1 MPRCSAVDRLQP
13 KRRVLGTEGRFV
25 VQGLIPEQAWLEAMV
40 NAVVHRSYSLGGDH
54 IRVEIFDDLIEV
66 TSPGAFPGLSNPA
79 NLPEVT
85 RFARNPRIARACADL
100 QYGQELGEG
109 IRRMFEEMR
118 SRGLADPLYRTSQ
131 ANVRLVL
138 TSLVADGTALGQF
151 RTEYLQ
157 IMDVIRQG
165 RRLSTG
171 EVAEAIGVTRPTAH
185 GRLKRLQEL
194 GFVEWLGRV
203 QGIPEPTG
211 G

>member
-1 MPRCSAVDRLQP
+1 M
-13 KRRVLGTEGRFV
+13 